1 MCSESNWRDNF
12 AFGGGLS
19 QWPVGL
25 GDPPFLYTDSFL
37 APSLLLKLIVTPVLI
52 ATATLVGRRWGH
64 ALSGWLVGLPLTSGP
79 VVFFLALD
87 QGSRFAAETALG
99 IILGVAS
106 QAVFAVVY
114 ARLERDAG
122 WPARLVAGTLSFALV
137 TLIFRALRIPV
148 IAEPILVSA
157 VLVIAIAV
165 MPRDGRVE
173 TQAVQSPSGDM
184 ALRMLV
190 ATALVIG
197 LTTIAPYLGAYLSG
211 LIVPFPLYA
220 AVLAVFAHRQ
230 AGLAGAT
237 AVWRGLLFGLFSF
250 LAFFTVLA
258 ATLVLGG
265 IALGFV
271 LAAVTATAV
280 QVISLLALRTA
291 AARSVRTLRRPG
303 P

>member
-1 MCSESNWRDNF
+1 MGKR
-12 AFGGGLS
+12 
-19 QWPVGL
+19 
-25 GDPPFLYTDSFL
+25 PFLYTESWL
-37 APSLLLKLIVTPVLI
+37 PPSLLLKLIVTPVLI

-87 QGSRFAAETALG
+87 QGRHFAAETALG

-106 QAVFAVVY
+106 QAVFAVSY
-114 ARLERDAG
+114 ARLGPNAG
-122 WPARLVAGTLSFALV
+122 WAIRLLAGTVAFAAV
-137 TLIFRALRIPV
+137 TAIFRAVRVPA
-148 IAEPILVSA
+148 IAEPILVVVA
-157 VLVIAIAV
+157 LIVAIAV
-165 MPRDGRVE
+165 MPRGRRVE
-173 TQAVQSPSGDM
+173 SQPAPTPGGDLP
-184 ALRMLV
+184 LRVVV

-220 AVLAVFAHRQ
+220 AILAVFAHRQ
-230 AGLAGAT
+230 AGLAAAI

-258 ATLVLGG
+258 AILVPGG

-271 LAAVTATAV
+271 LAIGAAVV
-280 QVISLLALRTA
+280 IQSISLLILQSAG
-291 AARSVRTLRRPG
+291 RSN
-303 P
+303 